1 MANTYDDCVVN
12 KIIDGKQLTVV
23 WHMDDLN
30 VSHVDNKL
38 MENFIELME
47 GEFSK
52 ETLLTIS

>member
-12 KIIDGKQLTVV
+12 KIIDGKQLMVV
-23 WHMDDLN
+23 WHMDDLK

-47 GEFSK
+47 AEFSK